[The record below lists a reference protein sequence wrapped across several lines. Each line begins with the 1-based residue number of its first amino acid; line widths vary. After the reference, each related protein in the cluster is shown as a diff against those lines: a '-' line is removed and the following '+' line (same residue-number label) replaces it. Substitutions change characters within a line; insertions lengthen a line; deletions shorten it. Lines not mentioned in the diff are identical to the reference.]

1 MIIRQV
7 PPLSISKKEVLKGLE
22 RELDTKPYVYPITD
36 TLVAVYTSP
45 PSTEDL
51 FIPYAV
57 KKLIERGE
65 EFLFF
70 GTYGDRLFWFCNSDK
85 GIQVGGGKDFS
96 LIRTSALT
104 SCRGVKDVFVLSGDE
119 RAKKVLEEVG
129 QDFKEIQLEEGNVEK
144 ELAEVI
150 TSDSLWNAVSK
161 VWEFLKEFFR
171 TRKREVSYLVL
182 LFLLLPAGFFAYR
195 EYQSYVKTKEEKEV
209 KRTVKPLPFKHL
221 PKRSPK
227 TDRGEKVDLY
237 RKALLSAEKELCRE
251 DFFYA
256 EPVKDGWKVTLS
268 GGETVFVPLS
278 RAKESEDGFT
288 PCVEVKGKERII
300 AFKDEF
306 GRWRSYEEIPKKP
319 HREDFKGKRDRG
331 KGDRT
336 LRH

>member
-22 RELDTKPYVYPITD
+22 REIDSKPYVYPITD

-85 GIQVGGGKDFS
+85 GIQVGGGRDFS

-129 QDFKEIQLEEGNVEK
+129 QDFKEIQLEEENVEK
-144 ELAEVI
+144 ELSWVV

-161 VWEFLKEFFR
+161 AWESLKEFFR

-182 LFLLLPAGFFAYR
+182 LFLLLPAGFFK
-195 EYQSYVKTKEEKEV
+195 YQSYVKTKEEKEI
-209 KRTVKPLPFKHL
+209 KRVVKPLPFKRL
-221 PKRSPK
+221 PKRTSK
-227 TDRGEKVDLY
+227 TDRRRKTDLY
-237 RKALLSAEKELCRE
+237 REALLSAEKELCRE

-268 GGETVFVPLS
+268 GGKTVFVPFS
-278 RAKESEDGFT
+278 RAKEGEDGFT
-288 PCVEVKGKERII
+288 PCVEVKGKEKII

-306 GRWRSYEEIPKKP
+306 GRWRSYEEIPEKSY
-319 HREDFKGKRDRG
+319 GTNSKRKRNRR
-331 KGDRT
+331 KGDRA